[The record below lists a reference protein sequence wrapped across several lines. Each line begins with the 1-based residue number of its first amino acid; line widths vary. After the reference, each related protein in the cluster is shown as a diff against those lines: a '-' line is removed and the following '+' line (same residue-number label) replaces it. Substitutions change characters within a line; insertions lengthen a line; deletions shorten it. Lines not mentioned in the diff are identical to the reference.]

1 MEKARG
7 LPVDAVI
14 LDLEDAVGPGD
25 KAAAREAVARAIGQR
40 AYGGRVTVV
49 RINSLTGEH
58 GVADLKAA
66 ADADALLLPK
76 VESAAD
82 LAAARLLAPEKPR
95 WAMIETP
102 AAVLRLAEIAAD
114 AGALLLGS
122 NDLLK
127 AMQGRERPDRANL
140 HYAMAALVTAAR
152 AHDCLALDAS
162 HNDFHDTEGFAA
174 ACTQARDFGFDG
186 KMLIHPAQIAP
197 ARAAFA
203 PSAAELA
210 EARALLAAFQK
221 PENRGKGVIAFEGR
235 MVELLHAEMARRL
248 LEEA

>member
-1 MEKARG
+1 MEKARA

-14 LDLEDAVGPGD
+14 LDLEDAVGTGE
-25 KAAAREAVARAIGQR
+25 KGAAREAVARAVAGR

-49 RINSLTGEH
+49 RINPLTGEH

-66 ADADALLLPK
+66 AGADALLLPK
-76 VESAAD
+76 VESQAD
-82 LAAARLLAPEKPR
+82 LAAARLLAPGKPL

-102 AAVLRLAEIAAD
+102 AAVLRLAEIAAE
-114 AGALLLGS
+114 ASALLLGS

-127 AMQGRERPDRANL
+127 AMDGRDRSDRANL

-152 AHDCLALDAS
+152 AHACLALDAS
-162 HNDFHDTEGFAA
+162 HNDFHDTDGFAA
-174 ACTQARDFGFDG
+174 ACALGRDFGFDG

-203 PSAAELA
+203 PSAEELA
-210 EARALLAAFQK
+210 AARALLAAFDK
-221 PENRGKGVIAFEGR
+221 PENRGKGVIAFDGR